1 MKRSDMIETGGEI
14 IMHTNETLKKN
25 RLFSVVEKGGV
36 IFVT

>member
-1 MKRSDMIETGGEI
+1 
-14 IMHTNETLKKN
+14 MHTNEILKKN